1 MRTTTVTIDG
11 ETIYIDHWSAAMSR
25 LINRKSKSLDF
36 TDFLSFI
43 GTCKTEEECE
53 AVKKIFLSNMRYR
66 KADIKKDREYKN
78 MTNQEYMLA
87 QYEKDNS

>member
-1 MRTTTVTIDG
+1 MRSSTVTIDG

-25 LINRKSKSLDF
+25 LIKRKRKSLDF

-66 KADIKKDREYKN
+66 KADIKRDREYMN

-87 QYEKDNS
+87 QYKKDNS